1 MANKILFIKWGSFS
15 LINNSIYKILEDEFP
30 EMIIDV
36 IDVNDLWKKKIRF
49 WHYLKNIPYFINE
62 YGGDFLSGY
71 KKISTKNLYSWFR
84 RTSYFGMLISKFIK
98 DTAGEKKYKFT
109 FQTQTMFNAKIEGV
123 PHFIYTDHTTKA
135 NLLYPGIN
143 PREYIRSDKFIKKV
157 EQAIYEDA
165 TVTFTCGSMVTNSL
179 INQYGIPKEKAMTVH
194 AGSNV
199 PNWFIENDAKYASKN
214 ILFVGVDWERKGGPI
229 LLKAFEKVL
238 KKHSDATLT
247 IVGCNPDNLTL
258 PNCKAV
264 GKMKA
269 DKVAE
274 YYNNAAIFCLP
285 TLREP
290 FGIVFIEAMH
300 YKLPI
305 VANNIGS
312 IPDMVIN
319 DYNGY
324 LIDNIVDD
332 YANALCSLLGNP
344 RKCKQLGENG
354 YDYAQSKFKWDLVGK
369 TIKTEIASHLFTLHA
384 KDCIGQV

>member
-1 MANKILFIKWGSFS
+1 MADKILFIKWGSFS
-15 LINNSIYKILEDEFP
+15 LINDSIYKILESEFP
-30 EMIIDV
+30 DMNIDV
-36 IDVNDLWKKKIRF
+36 IDVNDLWKNKIKPA
-49 WHYLKNIPYFINE
+49 HYIKNMPHFLAE

-71 KKISTKNLYSWFR
+71 KKRSNKNLYSWFR
-84 RTSYFGMLISKFIK
+84 RTSYFGLLINKFIK
-98 DTAGEKKYKFT
+98 DAAAGKKYKFT
-109 FQTQTMFNAKIEGV
+109 FQTQSMFNAKIAGI

-143 PREYIRSDKFIKKV
+143 PREYIRSDRFIKKV

-165 TVTFTCGSMVTNSL
+165 TVTFTCGSMITNSL
-179 INQYGIPKEKAMTVH
+179 INQYGIPKEKALTVY

-199 PNWFIENDAKYASKN
+199 PNWFVENDAKYASKN
-214 ILFVGVDWERKGGPI
+214 ILFVGVDWERKGGPV

-238 KKHSDATLT
+238 QKHSDATLT
-247 IVGCNPDNLTL
+247 IVGCNPDKITL
-258 PNCKAV
+258 PNCKVV
-264 GKMKA
+264 GKIKA
-269 DKVAE
+269 DQVAE
-274 YYNNAAIFCLP
+274 YYNKAAIFCLP

-354 YDYAQSKFKWDLVGK
+354 YDYAQSKFKWNIVGK
-369 TIKTEIASHLFTLHA
+369 TIKTEIVSHLFTLHT
-384 KDCIGQV
+384 KDRIGQV